1 MPITI
6 FSILLNVPRFYE
18 LEFDDTTS
26 EDTTRYFY
34 NCRNYL
40 GTYNS
45 TSRTDYDSF
54 LILLSDIQKEVC
66 TKYGV
71 NVSGLRWD
79 HWYQV
84 VSLILAIFI
93 DPAGSVY
100 IAKLLHTAA
109 EM

>member
-6 FSILLNVPRFYE
+6 FSILLNLPRFYE

-34 NCRNYL
+34 NCRNNL

-45 TSRTDYDSF
+45 TNSSTDYDSF

-93 DPAGSVY
+93 Q
-100 IAKLLHTAA
+100 T
-109 EM
+109 